1 MTDINPM
8 TLPEVVEFDTDEAYR
23 ADPGYNWSMIKTMV
37 AGLRGATSAA
47 TMRHRL
53 DVEKPA
59 ATPAMVFGTL
69 VHTVVLEPDKADDI
83 YYVMDGSKRTK
94 AWKEAAKQAAEEG
107 KELVHVD
114 DMSVAIA
121 MRDAVNSNPA
131 WRKLMVADPRG
142 ARFEVGMA
150 CNDSE
155 YNLRLRGKYDVLVDD
170 ELMVDLKTTSS
181 TLDYGQLQR
190 DVLNFGYHAQLALYW
205 RILRQV
211 RPELTHYPS
220 RMAWLFVSKAAPHET
235 VLLHADDEV
244 IEHAEAIVDELLTA
258 LAYSDRHNYWPPRHP
273 SGETVMSLPHWARK
287 ALESSADDTSPA
299 ALPAGI

>member
-1 MTDINPM
+1 MTDINPT
-8 TLPEVVEFDTDEAYR
+8 TLPEVVEFGTDEAYR
-23 ADPGYNWSMIKTMV
+23 SDPGYNWSTIKTLV
-37 AGLRGATSAA
+37 AGLRGSTSAA
-47 TMRHRL
+47 TLRHRL

-59 ATPAMVFGTL
+59 ATPAMVFGSL

-94 AWKEAAKQAAEEG
+94 AWKEAAKEAAEEG
-107 KELVHVD
+107 RELVHVD
-114 DMSVAIA
+114 DMSVAVA

-131 WRKLMVADPRG
+131 WRAMMEEWQP
-142 ARFEVGMA
+142 RFEVGMA

-155 YNLRLRGKYDVLVDD
+155 YNLRLRGKYDVLVND

-220 RMAWLFVSKAAPHET
+220 QMAWLFVSKSAPHET

-258 LAYSDRHNYWPPRHP
+258 LAYADRHNHWPPRYP
-273 SGETVMSLPHWARK
+273 SGSAVMSLPHWARK
-287 ALESSADDTSPA
+287 SLESSADDTSPA
-299 ALPAGI
+299 ALPDGI